1 MGLDERWK
9 DAEQLQLLV
18 QRVVVEQVSMS
29 KRLVPT
35 PSQPPLQPHPYYA
48 TTGLQLSDAT
58 VGPDLAQLDLL
69 CPPTRAGG
77 AALRGR
83 TSTATGSTRAARA
96 PRATRPAARPPAR
109 PPAPAP
115 PRADPHGPRAHV

>member
-69 CPPTRAGG
+69 CPLQGQEGQRCG
-77 AALRGR
+77 AAPSSR
-83 TSTATGSTRAARA
+83 SCDD
-96 PRATRPAARPPAR
+96 PP
-109 PPAPAP
+109 PP
-115 PRADPHGPRAHV
+115 PR